1 MANLKEISG
10 GDGAPS
16 EPDWGAIYDDP
27 IEAVFARDA
36 WGQVVRE
43 MRERETLAH
52 VNGLQLKRY
61 MQALVLYERANR
73 HVIEDGPVTL
83 TEKGQPTYNPWWA
96 VMKDADARASQHES
110 ELGLSPRRRSGAS
123 KVNRAKRKT
132 TAADSYL
139 RSVSK

>member
-1 MANLKEISG
+1 MAELKEIPG
-10 GDGAPS
+10 GDGAPA

-27 IEAVFARDA
+27 IDVGYAREA
-36 WGQVVRE
+36 WGQVIRE

-61 MQALVLYERANR
+61 VQALVLYETANR
-73 HVIEDGPVTL
+73 HVIEDGAVT
-83 TEKGQPTYNPWWA
+83 TTAKGQPTYSPHWA
-96 VMKDADARASQHES
+96 VMKDADARACQHES

-132 TAADSYL
+132 TAADAYL
-139 RSVSK
+139 RTVPK